1 MSLLIAVG
9 LAPFALLGIAVV
21 IGGSIISQ
29 KDMEG
34 Y

>member
-9 LAPFALLGIAVV
+9 LALLLMAVILV
-21 IGGSIISQ
+21 GHSYCGSIFDII
-29 KDMEG
+29 